1 MDSSEFLR
9 EISRENLATRQH
21 GPIFQRLGARP
32 PNSAAFFHEKFRQN
46 VKNIVKI
53 IFDIKEENSS
63 KFVYF
68 QATQCRTPFDLTNF
82 FLKNFKQF

>member
-1 MDSSEFLR
+1 M
-9 EISRENLATRQH
+9 
-21 GPIFQRLGARP
+21 
-32 PNSAAFFHEKFRQN
+32 
-46 VKNIVKI
+46 

-82 FLKNFKQF
+82 FLKNFKQFEAEKSGKIVEEEFKME